1 MEQNNAMVQKPG
13 TGWLIAGY
21 IFALLGGL
29 LGVIIGA
36 HLAFS
41 KIISADGQKIPRYVT
56 STKNQGI
63 VIFLIAIVSMIVW
76 NIVIRM

>member
-1 MEQNNAMVQKPG
+1 MEQTNTIVQKPA

-41 KIISADGQKIPRYVT
+41 KIVSADGKKIPRYVT

-63 VIFLIAIVSMIVW
+63 VIFIIAVVSMIVW
-76 NIVIRM
+76 NIVVRM